1 MTTAESGNATAITL
15 TNLPPF
21 AQRMRDAANLVWEE
35 GYRQPFI
42 RELGAG
48 TLPTRKFAFYLKQDE
63 LYLNDYAKVHA
74 LALTKTD
81 DAEIMK
87 FMVDVQRSIFDVEKS
102 LHGDYLAS
110 YGITPEEMAH
120 AKQSAF
126 ARAYTTHML
135 SVAYG
140 GDLLDV
146 LVAVLPCAWVY
157 ADYGQ
162 RLAAEFADTLGDNPY
177 KSWIDTYKTDEFW
190 QSSAW
195 LLAHIERLVADA
207 DERKREQLIEL
218 FIHGVENEYMFWASA
233 YDEQMSW
240 KPQWEAI
247 DAL

>member
-1 MTTAESGNATAITL
+1 MTTEQSHHATGITL

-21 AQRMRDAANLVWEE
+21 ARRMRDAADLVWEE

-48 TLPTRKFAFYLKQDE
+48 TLPTHKFAFYLKQDE

-81 DAEIMK
+81 DADIMK
-87 FMVDVQRSIFDVEKS
+87 FMVGVQRAIFDVEKS
-102 LHGDYLAS
+102 LHNDYLAS
-110 YGITPEEMAH
+110 YGITSEDMRQAR
-120 AKQSAF
+120 QSAF

-135 SVAYG
+135 AIAYG

-162 RLAAEFADTLGDNPY
+162 RLAAEFADTLADNPY

-190 QSSAW
+190 QSSVW
-195 LLAHIERLVADA
+195 LIEHIEQLAAHVDDAKRDELV
-207 DERKREQLIEL
+207 EL
-218 FIHGVENEYMFWASA
+218 FIHGVENEYMFWSSA

-240 KPQWEAI
+240 KPQWIAL
-247 DAL
+247 DAS